1 MLLVSPLY
9 FRVFFFFWWRV
20 ASLFFYTFLS
30 KGTIYERRKI
40 IFVTARDAS
49 QLSSEVTSWPPGK
62 NADDQILDDERF
74 PYVFLSSPAEDE
86 EEEEEAMA

>member
-1 MLLVSPLY
+1 M
-9 FRVFFFFWWRV
+9 
-20 ASLFFYTFLS
+20 
-30 KGTIYERRKI
+30 

-74 PYVFLSSPAEDE
+74 PYVFLPSPAEE
-86 EEEEEAMA
+86 EEEKEEEEAMA